1 MFTHLLYQCTFL
13 DDCFAKEQ
21 LKRGAAKH
29 HSRGPFHTS
38 CCIHAYKLFTMRKHG
53 RVEAQVKLT
62 QSTRPQSQAP
72 AQSSG
77 RNCAGKA
84 ARAPGQPAFLL

>member
-13 DDCFAKEQ
+13 DDCFAKEH
-21 LKRGAAKH
+21 LKQGAAEH
-29 HSRGPFHTS
+29 HSLGSFHTS
-38 CCIHAYKLFTMRKHG
+38 CCIHAYQLFTMHKHG

-72 AQSSG
+72 AQ
-77 RNCAGKA
+77 R
-84 ARAPGQPAFLL
+84 